1 MNEKLGITSNIF
13 LEEEGKRLKLPLKVV
28 SKDELTR
35 MKPLNGGYIINLE
48 DSNKKGSHW
57 TALYIYNKYAIYQD
71 SFGSLPPVEIIRFV
85 RKRNIKIAY
94 NIDVIQHLES
104 NACGY
109 FALLFLYYMHNHR
122 KRDLRKVLIK
132 FTNLFSKKDTQYN
145 DELLKRYYT
154 SLA

>member
-28 SKDELTR
+28 FKDELKR

-57 TALYIYNKYAIYQD
+57 TALYIYNNYAIYQD

-85 RKRNIKIAY
+85 RKRNMKIVY
-94 NIDVIQHLES
+94 NIDVIQHLQS

-109 FALLFLYYMHNHR
+109 FAMLFLYYMQ
-122 KRDLRKVLIK
+122 
-132 FTNLFSKKDTQYN
+132 FSYFVF
-145 DELLKRYYT
+145 
-154 SLA
+154 